1 MFANRLLR
9 LTLISGC
16 VLAFSAPAASALK
29 VSWMRGFKAPDT
41 PARYDKVG
49 VIRVGPAKAKNVLVL
64 EPGTSAG
71 SAYFVPLAKWI
82 VAKTRGW
89 QVWSV
94 ERRENLLE
102 DQSVLNLAK
111 KGKASP
117 TTVFNYYLGFLSN
130 SSITHHFNYQ
140 QYLSLQYPKQW
151 GMQVAV
157 EDLHD
162 VIEAAR
168 KLGGKVVLG
177 GHSLGGSVV
186 TAYATWNFHGRAG
199 ADQLAGL
206 IYDDGGSL
214 PAISAASATSALDKL
229 MEPATSPW
237 LAFGGI
243 LAPFAGVFNATGSLA
258 ALVAPNQPSIG
269 QESSI
274 IPADLKPPVRVT
286 NLAQYAYALN
296 VGSSPPAL
304 AAAQAH
310 LGAGVAAAG
319 PVHGWNA
326 AGALTPI
333 KRFATMF
340 SGFGINNVDGT
351 EWYFPERLTL
361 DTGAVGNG
369 NANPAQSVLDVHAT
383 MGHKLPRRLLI
394 YAFDTSLGGPGV
406 LSDAQALAAQ
416 SNIPKRNL
424 TLVDRH
430 TTYAHND
437 PAGAYPHNAFFARL
451 VPFLRRIAVRR

>member
-1 MFANRLLR
+1 MLTNRLLR
-9 LTLISGC
+9 LTIISGC
-16 VLAFSAPAASALK
+16 VLAFSAPAANALK
-29 VSWMRGFKAPDT
+29 VTWMRGFKAPDT
-41 PARYDKVG
+41 PAKYDKVG
-49 VIRVGPAKAKNVLVL
+49 VIKVGPAKAKNVLVL

-82 VAKTRGW
+82 VAKTKGW

-117 TTVFNYYLGFLSN
+117 ATVFNYYLGFLAN
-130 SSITHHFNYQ
+130 SAITHHFSYQ
-140 QYLSLQYPKQW
+140 QYLGLRYPKQW

-157 EDLHD
+157 GDLHD

-229 MEPATSPW
+229 LEPATTPW

-243 LAPFAGVFNATGSLA
+243 PAPFAGVFNATGSLA
-258 ALVAPNQPSIG
+258 ALIAPNHASIG
-269 QESSI
+269 QESSV
-274 IPADLKPPVRVT
+274 IPSYLKPSVRVT

-319 PVHGWNA
+319 PVHGWNG

-340 SGFGINNVDGT
+340 SGLGINSVDGT

-361 DTGAVGNG
+361 DTGAVDNG

-383 MGHKLPRRLLI
+383 MGHKLPKRLLI

-406 LSDAQALAAQ
+406 LADAQALAAQ

-437 PAGAYPHNAFFARL
+437 PAGAYPNNAFFAQL
-451 VPFLRRIAVRR
+451 VPFLRIAARR